1 MQITKDDITFILAV
15 IGSLGTIFSLV
26 SSFLVMRKN
35 LRVTVSNAVY
45 RKEFHILMISL
56 TFENRSRLPIAITS
70 VKVFSLNGE
79 LPVEKYPRCVNEYT
93 HRHGKEVVDRKFQY
107 NLEFPVDIAQLGAV
121 SGSILLEISPKE
133 FESLP
138 TPLIVQVHST
148 RGRVQKIKLN
158 LNQIKCV

>member
-35 LRVTVSNAVY
+35 LRITISNAVY
-45 RKEFHILMISL
+45 KKEFHILMVSL

-70 VKVFSLNGE
+70 IKVFSWGSE
-79 LPVEKYPRCVNEYT
+79 LPIETYPRCVNEYT
-93 HRHGKEVVDRKFQY
+93 HRHGREVVDRKFLY
-107 NLEFPVDIAQLGAV
+107 NLELPVDIAQLGAA
-121 SGSILLEISPKE
+121 SGSILLEIFPKE
-133 FESLP
+133 FESLS
-138 TPLIVQVHST
+138 TPLTVQVHST

-158 LNQIKCV
+158 LNLIKCV